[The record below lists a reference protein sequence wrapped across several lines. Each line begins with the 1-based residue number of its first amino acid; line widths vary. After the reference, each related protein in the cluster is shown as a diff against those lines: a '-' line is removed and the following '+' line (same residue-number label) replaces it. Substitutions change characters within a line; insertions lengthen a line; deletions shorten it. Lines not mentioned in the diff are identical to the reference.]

1 MSNIASNTNQVSI
14 KSLARLQFRQFSKG
28 SKTEITG
35 RIFIVAYLWVLSL
48 LFFFLAKDSLQ
59 GVPPLL
65 LGALFL
71 GMAVPDFLFKL
82 IFERDNTVMD
92 AFLKTRPISQ
102 ERWNSFLGLSQF
114 WNPSNLEMPLIMALP
129 CFLFLPFLF
138 GLITLLILYLLS
150 VLGGFLVMLFKHRGV
165 YLQEKEVA
173 LSRHNSKALTTG
185 HNRFGLQYKSL
196 LRSKRMKTLLIILV
210 FFTLQNYVFQSLVAE
225 SNQNAQLMLL
235 VSILYSAIH
244 IQQWGLGI
252 EASYWG
258 TIGTK
263 PVSISKILED
273 KYLLGII
280 LCSIVALVCL
290 PLCIW
295 LRTPLLTLL
304 AYTLYSGGFGGI
316 LLLIDAYRC
325 TPFDLFGKAFFNHQG
340 AAGTYRASTF
350 LGLIL
355 GFGLPIA
362 IQFLVPD
369 PFSCFILM
377 ALGIIGFL
385 VHRPIL
391 NNVERKYINN
401 KHKYIDKFISY
412 DKA

>member
-150 VLGGFLVMLFKHRGV
+150 VLGGFLVMLFKHRGWP
-165 YLQEKEVA
+165 
-173 LSRHNSKALTTG
+173 S
-185 HNRFGLQYKSL
+185 
-196 LRSKRMKTLLIILV
+196 
-210 FFTLQNYVFQSLVAE
+210 
-225 SNQNAQLMLL
+225 
-235 VSILYSAIH
+235 
-244 IQQWGLGI
+244 
-252 EASYWG
+252 
-258 TIGTK
+258 
-263 PVSISKILED
+263 
-273 KYLLGII
+273 
-280 LCSIVALVCL
+280 
-290 PLCIW
+290 
-295 LRTPLLTLL
+295 
-304 AYTLYSGGFGGI
+304 
-316 LLLIDAYRC
+316 
-325 TPFDLFGKAFFNHQG
+325 
-340 AAGTYRASTF
+340 
-350 LGLIL
+350 
-355 GFGLPIA
+355 
-362 IQFLVPD
+362 
-369 PFSCFILM
+369 
-377 ALGIIGFL
+377 
-385 VHRPIL
+385 
-391 NNVERKYINN
+391 
-401 KHKYIDKFISY
+401 
-412 DKA
+412 